1 MVTVGHW
8 KANVKIFQAKITNPK
23 FKIMALL
30 NKTPS
35 NEKLKESILDTVF
48 GNYHPD
54 CDVQFSDFGIYLNIT
69 GRNHGNTYWTKFN
82 KDCPYNDIHISGSND
97 KRTKFI
103 MDYIPV
109 DFKLWN
115 ETGNHVKIELRN
127 DTLLKGNVTLS
138 NIVLETYQFLSFTS
152 YDNYLPIQ
160 LYQILKEVKSLDF
173 GVNGGILIKYI
184 TSIYGEDYKQIVF
197 EEFMERYELFQ
208 KHINHLPYIQLLVN
222 ISNEKLVQLCL
233 NMDNKDKCHYL

>member
-1 MVTVGHW
+1 
-8 KANVKIFQAKITNPK
+8 
-23 FKIMALL
+23 MAIL

-69 GRNHGNTYWTKFN
+69 GRNHGNMYWTKFN
-82 KDCPYNDIHISGSND
+82 KDCPYNDIHISGYNE
-97 KRTKFI
+97 KGTHFI
-103 MDYIPV
+103 MDYIPM
-109 DFKLWN
+109 DFKIYN
-115 ETGNHVKIELRN
+115 ETENSIKIELRN
-127 DTLLKGNVTLS
+127 EAVLKGNICFS

-184 TSIYGEDYKQIVF
+184 KSIYGDDYKSIVF
-197 EEFMERYELFQ
+197 EEFMGKYELFQ
-208 KHINHLPYIQLLVN
+208 KHLTHLPYIQLLVN
-222 ISNEKLVQLCL
+222 ISNEKLVQL
-233 NMDNKDKCHYL
+233 NMDLINRENCKYL